1 MYQKYS
7 LKRVFYSAYIPVTED
22 TRLPALDTKPP
33 LLREHRLYQAD
44 WLLRFYQFKADEILD
59 EENQS
64 FNPYLDPKCN
74 WAVQHYGLFP
84 VDVHSIS
91 SPAKG
96 ARARTRAAARP
107 DGSISPGPSSTRMC
121 SAAIANS

>member
-1 MYQKYS
+1 MLPRKRDYHILQLTEGLYNKYH

-44 WLLRFYQFKADEILD
+44 WLLRFYEFKAEELLD
-59 EENQS
+59 RDNPN

-74 WAVQHYGLFP
+74 WAVQHYGAVP
-84 VDVHSIS
+84 GGRE
-91 SPAKG
+91 P
-96 ARARTRAAARP
+96 RP
-107 DGSISPGPSSTRMC
+107 L
-121 SAAIANS
+121 